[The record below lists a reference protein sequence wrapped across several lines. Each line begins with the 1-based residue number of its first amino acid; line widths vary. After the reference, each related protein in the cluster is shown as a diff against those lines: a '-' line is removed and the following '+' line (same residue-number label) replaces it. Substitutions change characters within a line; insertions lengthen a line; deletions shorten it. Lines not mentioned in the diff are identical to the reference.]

1 MKPVFAHVISAVR
14 YFLVMVGKSSK
25 SWLIFLVALVIGSIG
40 ACGQAFLIHHN
51 LVGTYPYKIMSNPLA
66 EFYAEIANV
75 GFYVALISAVILGF
89 LLGLKRFWLATLV
102 PVVVCPL
109 VFALIFRNGMILDER
124 SCVIRLVRNFD
135 DLKPEAVAQSFY
147 FDVASYAIAGLIIG
161 AICCFLLSRLTKE
174 KILP

>member
-1 MKPVFAHVISAVR
+1 MFR
-14 YFLVMVGKSSK
+14 KSSK
-25 SWLIFLVALVIGSIG
+25 SWLIFFVALVIGSIG
-40 ACGQAFLIHHN
+40 ACGQALLIHHN
-51 LVGTYPYKIMSNPLA
+51 LVDTYPYKIMSNPPA

-75 GFYVALISAVILGF
+75 GFYFALISAISFGF

-109 VFALIFRNGMILDER
+109 AFALIFRNGMILDER
-124 SCVIRLVRNFD
+124 SCVIRMVKNFD
-135 DLKPEAVAQSFY
+135 DTKPEVVAQNFY
-147 FDVASYAIAGLIIG
+147 FDAASYAVAGLIIG